1 MLLRYPVNE
10 QAWLSTSKM
19 ESSDFPCHSLRC
31 KKILELASRN
41 PDDIPLSDDDDD
53 NDDDDNGNV
62 EAVVR
67 SLGQG
72 MELPEEVIASSLSAS
87 GAVAWEPTPHRNT
100 THDNHLSAESQQ
112 QQKQQPQCQQQQQR
126 DVASRRDHRQSRVDL
141 VETVAKRQGVSSDAA
156 KLNKFTKRYV
166 HIIVVLS
173 KYTG

>member
-1 MLLRYPVNE
+1 
-10 QAWLSTSKM
+10 M

-41 PDDIPLSDDDDD
+41 PDDIPLSDDDE

-62 EAVVR
+62 KAVVR

-112 QQKQQPQCQQQQQR
+112 QQKQQSQCQQQQQSQCQQQQQQR

-166 HIIVVLS
+166 HIIVF
-173 KYTG
+173 TE